1 MNLAHCQQVLERQLG
16 SAASI
21 FLRIGKSLI
30 VNRDYIYKVSVTRQ
44 QLVMADM
51 ALNEAF
57 VLSASR
63 EALKQLKA
71 YMEKNGKEV
80 LDDEE

>member
-1 MNLAHCQQVLERQLG
+1 M
-16 SAASI
+16 
-21 FLRIGKSLI
+21 
-30 VNRDYIYKVSVTRQ
+30 TRQ
-44 QLVMADM
+44 QLVLADM